1 MYECIVE
8 KIFIVLEN
16 IINKWTIG
24 RNMDIK
30 ATADETEGMNEQN
43 GIGNWRKRVSLL

>member
-1 MYECIVE
+1 MHTGKNLYCLREY
-8 KIFIVLEN
+8 LN
-16 IINKWTIG
+16 HYKWTVG

-30 ATADETEGMNEQN
+30 ATADKTEGMNEQN